1 MSAPSQQPTKQ
12 SSATASS
19 ASSGS
24 AERRVN
30 LLREPAETAP
40 ARCLMY
46 AIFSDIVA
54 SPFDTDAVVARDAIQ
69 FSEIR
74 LPYTLANPDEY
85 VNAWRDRDIGALKTE
100 YSGLF
105 EVGSDGPPVPI
116 REDLHRNQPAGVRED
131 IVRFYDYFGYGLAE
145 KFAWAPDHLSVELEF
160 MHFLAYKESECDVD
174 HAVSFQ
180 LAQLDFAERHLVVWV
195 SELAQRIVDRQPE
208 ALYAKLVASLSE
220 FVVKDFEWQRSTIEL
235 TQ

>member
-1 MSAPSQQPTKQ
+1 MSEPSQQPSRQ

-19 ASSGS
+19 ARSGA

-30 LLREPAETAP
+30 LLREPTETAP

-54 SPFDTDAVVARDAIQ
+54 SPFDADAVVARDAIQ
-69 FSEIR
+69 LSEVR
-74 LPYTLANPDEY
+74 LPYTLSNPDEY
-85 VNAWRDRDIGALKTE
+85 VNAWRERDIGALKTE

-174 HAVSFQ
+174 HSVSFQ
-180 LAQLDFAERHLVVWV
+180 LAQLDFAERHLVIWV
-195 SELAQRIVDRQPE
+195 SELAQRIVDRQPD
-208 ALYAKLVASLSE
+208 ALYAKLVTALSE